1 MQFFFKIK
9 VTTDINEFS
18 QLKMALQLPLNEI
31 SQPNLCEKEP
41 VVVTINKNIKY
52 YTASSTSLL
61 TTQTLKEPEVLERS
75 SAGFERHVGVDLFYI
90 LDISVERGD
99 YQVDKN
105 AFKLKKAR
113 RQDVTAQ

>member
-1 MQFFFKIK
+1 MQFSFKIK

-31 SQPNLCEKEP
+31 SQPNLREKEL

-61 TTQTLKEPEVLERS
+61 TTQTLKEPEML
-75 SAGFERHVGVDLFYI
+75 
-90 LDISVERGD
+90 
-99 YQVDKN
+99 
-105 AFKLKKAR
+105 
-113 RQDVTAQ
+113 

>member
-31 SQPNLCEKEP
+31 SQPNLREKEL

-61 TTQTLKEPEVLERS
+61 TTQTLKEPEML
-75 SAGFERHVGVDLFYI
+75 
-90 LDISVERGD
+90 
-99 YQVDKN
+99 
-105 AFKLKKAR
+105 
-113 RQDVTAQ
+113 